1 MTKLQ
6 TLEAEIHTLS
16 VEEQRALFSKFPN
29 VVTPVDEDFFELT
42 DEELAELDRRMKDD
56 TETFTME
63 EVFGPL
69 REKYGL
75 RDLA

>member
-6 TLEAEIHTLS
+6 TLEAEIHALS

-42 DEELAELDRRMKDD
+42 DEELAELDRRIKNVDNEP
-56 TETFTME
+56 TYTVE
-63 EVFGPL
+63 EVFARL
-69 REKYGL
+69 RV
-75 RDLA
+75 